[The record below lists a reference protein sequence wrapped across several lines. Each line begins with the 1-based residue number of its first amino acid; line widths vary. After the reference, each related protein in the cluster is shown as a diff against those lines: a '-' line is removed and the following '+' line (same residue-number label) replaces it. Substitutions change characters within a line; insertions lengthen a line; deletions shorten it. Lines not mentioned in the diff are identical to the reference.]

1 MQEDIKKNIPNA
13 SISLVGDFE
22 GINIEAKKDHD
33 NDAKIVSA
41 VWYEKIRAA
50 VEYQESHLIF
60 KNAIARIIKRNI
72 LLIPKI
78 KPKKLL
84 NNLINELVWANYIT
98 PKTIDDKKFEEI
110 ERVLDKCLEIIRY
123 ANSSHKTKT
132 ELVQYLSGLCS
143 AEIEEIINPHEAD
156 KKFIEFAYNAVKKNF
171 DHKNSQISI
180 EDSDIQIKLA
190 LITNILKP
198 DASLLGYFTLL
209 MIEPNWGKLTSQEI
223 RKIAKSIDPFINR
236 IDKHIHHPFRNQ
248 YLIAT
253 RNLASPFIV
262 FRTTLLSRDIT
273 KKIVEAN
280 PSLLIQNCMEVYE
293 SLKRESN
300 SRIWRG
306 TLRALIFVFLTKI
319 ILAFIL
325 EVPIDRAL
333 HGEIIWLAL
342 IVNIS
347 LPPFLMFLS
356 GLTIP
361 KISNRNSNQVKESL
375 EEVIWQGKLATE
387 KKIEIGYKKET
398 RSATV
403 FGYILTLISL
413 AILVFVVWGLI
424 ILQFSLI
431 SIILFFIFVSA
442 VSFLSFRIRTNS
454 KELIVKRGR
463 QDSITSV
470 VELIFL
476 PFIKIGRIMSDQL
489 NRLNPFLLAL
499 DFLIEAPLKT
509 IIRILRSWFTF
520 ISSKKEELEY

>member
-1 MQEDIKKNIPNA
+1 
-13 SISLVGDFE
+13 
-22 GINIEAKKDHD
+22 
-33 NDAKIVSA
+33 
-41 VWYEKIRAA
+41 
-50 VEYQESHLIF
+50 
-60 KNAIARIIKRNI
+60 
-72 LLIPKI
+72 
-78 KPKKLL
+78 
-84 NNLINELVWANYIT
+84 
-98 PKTIDDKKFEEI
+98 
-110 ERVLDKCLEIIRY
+110 
-123 ANSSHKTKT
+123 
-132 ELVQYLSGLCS
+132 
-143 AEIEEIINPHEAD
+143 
-156 KKFIEFAYNAVKKNF
+156 
-171 DHKNSQISI
+171 
-180 EDSDIQIKLA
+180 
-190 LITNILKP
+190 
-198 DASLLGYFTLL
+198 
-209 MIEPNWGKLTSQEI
+209 
-223 RKIAKSIDPFINR
+223 
-236 IDKHIHHPFRNQ
+236 
-248 YLIAT
+248 
-253 RNLASPFIV
+253 
-262 FRTTLLSRDIT
+262 
-273 KKIVEAN
+273 
-280 PSLLIQNCMEVYE
+280 MEVYE

-319 ILAFIL
+319 VLAFIL

-342 IVNIS
+342 IINIS

-375 EEVIWQGKLATE
+375 EEVIWQGRLATE

-470 VELIFL
+470 V
-476 PFIKIGRIMSDQL
+476 
-489 NRLNPFLLAL
+489 
-499 DFLIEAPLKT
+499 
-509 IIRILRSWFTF
+509 
-520 ISSKKEELEY
+520 